1 MKTHIAA
8 SPPRPPAHR
17 GWRVPGICIL
27 LAAMVWIVFGQTLG
41 HDFVGFDD
49 NRYVYENPYVS
60 RGITGQG
67 IAWAFTHSHGDNWH
81 PLTSIMHMLDCQAY
95 GLQPWGHHLTNV
107 LLHGAAAIL
116 LFLALLRMTG
126 APWRCA
132 FAAALFAVHPLR
144 VESVA
149 WVSELKDGLS
159 GVFFMLTLLA
169 YTRYSKN
176 TASSRR
182 YFAVVALFALGLMCK
197 PTLVTLPFALLL
209 LDYWPLERFPA
220 DPGGRNVFFIPRPL
234 IAEKIP
240 FFVLTLFSC
249 IATVLAQRKA
259 IVITDKLPFADRIGN
274 ALVSYAIYLKEM
286 VFPAGLVVLH
296 PHPANH
302 LALWEVVLA
311 ILVLGSISAGVLAFG
326 RSHPYLLTGWLW
338 YLGML
343 VPMIGLVQV
352 GWQAHADRYTYLPQI
367 GLSIAIAWMAGD
379 LCAKKPELRIAAW
392 VAGPVTIAAL
402 MWCAWLQTS
411 YWRDSESL
419 WNRTLQITA
428 DNDVVENGLGAAL
441 AKNGRVDEA
450 IPHYQRALA
459 FNPGSSEAHYNLGMA
474 LQQKGLAE
482 EAAAHYQKTIELEPD
497 SAGARNNLGTIFLQK
512 GGMDRAIACYREAVG
527 IDPDYAEAHSNLG
540 FALHQEG
547 RLDEAIPEYQTALKI
562 KPDMP
567 ETRLNLGIAF
577 QQKGETAKALEQ
589 FEQAVNINPD
599 SSKAQNDLG
608 LALLQSGNVN
618 SAIPHFQRALEIEPG
633 YAAARSNL
641 DLALRQKEK

>member
-1 MKTHIAA
+1 MKTDIAA
-8 SPPRPPAHR
+8 SSLPPPVHR
-17 GWRVPGICIL
+17 DWRAPGICIL

-49 NRYVYENPYVS
+49 NRYVYENPYVT

-81 PLTSIMHMLDCQAY
+81 PLTSIAHMLDCQVY
-95 GLQPWGHHLTNV
+95 GLQPRGHHLTNV
-107 LLHGAAAIL
+107 LLHAAAAIL

-132 FAAALFAVHPLR
+132 FAAALFAIHPLR

-149 WVSELKDGLS
+149 WVSELKDELS

-169 YTRYSKN
+169 YTHYSKS
-176 TASSRR
+176 TASRRR
-182 YFAVVALFALGLMCK
+182 YFAVMALFALGLMCK
-197 PTLVTLPFALLL
+197 PTLVTLPFVLLL
-209 LDYWPLERFPA
+209 LDYWPLGRFPGN
-220 DPGGRNVFFIPRPL
+220 PGGRSVFLIPRPL
-234 IAEKIP
+234 LTEKIP

-249 IATVLAQRKA
+249 IATVLAQKKA
-259 IVITDKLPFADRIGN
+259 IVIMDKLPFSDRIGN

-286 VFPAGLVVLH
+286 VFPAGLVVLY
-296 PHPANH
+296 PHPTNH
-302 LALWEVVLA
+302 LPLWEVVLA
-311 ILVLGSISAGVLAFG
+311 ILALGSISVGVLAYG

-379 LCAKKPELRIAAW
+379 LCAMRPKFRIAALA
-392 VAGPVTIAAL
+392 AGPATIAAL
-402 MWCAWLQTS
+402 MWCAWSQTS
-411 YWRDSESL
+411 CWRDSESL
-419 WNRTLQITA
+419 WNRTLQVTA

-441 AKNGRVDEA
+441 AKNRRVDEA

-482 EAAAHYQKTIELEPD
+482 EAIVHYQKTIELEPD
-497 SAGARNNLGTIFLQK
+497 SAGARNNLGTILLQK
-512 GGMDRAIACYREAVG
+512 GELDRAIAYYQEAVG
-527 IDPDYAEAHSNLG
+527 IDSDYAEAHSNLG

-562 KPDMP
+562 KPGMP

-577 QQKGETAKALEQ
+577 QQKGEMGKALEQ
-589 FEQAVNINPD
+589 FEQAVKINPD

-618 SAIPHFQRALEIEPG
+618 GAITHFQRALEIEPG